1 MFKLLPYAKNYKKQ
15 IILGPIFKFLE
26 AVFEL
31 LLPLYMARLIDLGIK
46 KQQLS
51 VVFHTGKIMLLMAS
65 LGLIC
70 VIICQY
76 YSSIASQGF
85 GTELRQKLLQKINT
99 FSHEEIDQFG
109 TSTLIT
115 RMTNDINQVQLALA
129 MLIRLVIRAPFLS
142 IGSIIMAFYIQPKMG
157 LIFLVT
163 LPIFASIL
171 FIIMKKTV
179 PLYRSVQQKVDNMN
193 TLISENLSGIRVI
206 RAFSQTNRDINR
218 MNQESNQ
225 LAKAYT
231 RVTNLS
237 TLLNPATTL
246 ILNASIIVLLYVG
259 GQEVQIE
266 ALSQGQVLALINYFI
281 QMVLAL
287 IVVANLV
294 VIFTKASASSTRIQ
308 EVLAVK
314 PSIVDEHK
322 QTHLT
327 IKKEQPLVLL
337 DKVSFA
343 YPKANGMALTEV
355 SGYLNSGETLGIIGP
370 TGSGKST
377 LVQLLPR
384 FYDISSGSLLIGGH
398 PVKEWPL
405 SQLRQLIGMVPQ
417 KSVLFHGTI
426 RENLQWGKKD
436 ASDQECWQAL
446 DIAQAKEFV
455 TSLPKQLDTLLV
467 EGGKNFSGGQKQ
479 RLAIARSIIQ
489 QPALL
494 ILDDS
499 LSALDYQTD
508 LALRKS
514 LQSSLNQT
522 GLIII
527 SQKISSVKD
536 AANIL
541 VLNDGHMEGFG
552 PHSYLLDHSNVYQD
566 IYDSQQTDT
575 QEVDK

>member
-31 LLPLYMARLIDLGIK
+31 LLPLYMAKLIDLGIK
-46 KQQLS
+46 QQQLS
-51 VVFHTGKIMLLMAS
+51 VVRHTGKTMLLMAV

-157 LIFLVT
+157 FIFLVT

-246 ILNASIIVLLYVG
+246 ILNASIIILLYVG
-259 GQEVQIE
+259 GQEVQVG

-314 PSIVDEHK
+314 PSIVDEPK

-343 YPKANGMALTEV
+343 YPKAKGMALTEI
-355 SGYLNSGETLGIIGP
+355 SGYLNAGETLGIIGP

-377 LVQLLPR
+377 LVQLFPR

-426 RENLQWGKKD
+426 RENLQWGKKE

-455 TSLPKQLDTLLV
+455 TSLPNQLDTLLV

-489 QPALL
+489 QPVLL

-514 LQSSLNQT
+514 LQNSLNQT

-552 PHSYLLDHSNVYQD
+552 PHSYLLNHSNVYQD
-566 IYDSQQTDT
+566 IYYSQQADT